1 MSLTLARRIGCRHGI
16 GYRNAGVPGLLDGEP
31 ARSALAGALERVT
44 ALVPYLTASI
54 DPAGPAPVPGP
65 TPAPGAPDRAVPAD
79 GVWMSSRALI
89 DDPPWL
95 ARIIRSTGAGIG
107 TDDPVVAASVFV
119 QGYSYRVMTLTIACL
134 TAAGVVPDASAS
146 RMAVGLER
154 HWPSRLAFVTPV
166 VMVLDGTAAT
176 EPPTDSDT
184 IGVALR
190 FVVDT
195 AIDAHLRPLVDAVRT
210 GIGVPLGER
219 LLWGNVAASAATAFR
234 TMEGCLGDVVVALG
248 ERFFALAG
256 ALGGLGS
263 FYTVEHAGRRGWFW
277 ERANCCLFDRLPG
290 AVRCADCSRT
300 PTGERRQAYRA
311 SLDPS

>member
-1 MSLTLARRIGCRHGI
+1 MSPGP
-16 GYRNAGVPGLLDGEP
+16 GYRNDGVPSLVHGEP

-65 TPAPGAPDRAVPAD
+65 TPMPGAPDRMVPAD

-95 ARIIRSTGAGIG
+95 GRIIRSTGAGIG

-119 QGYSYRVMTLTIACL
+119 QGYSYRVMALTVACL
-134 TAAGVVPDASAS
+134 TAAGVVPDASAP
-146 RMAVGLER
+146 RLAIGLDR
-154 HWPSRLAFVTPV
+154 HWPSRVAFVAPV
-166 VMVLDGTAAT
+166 VMVLDGTAASV
-176 EPPTDSDT
+176 PPTDADT
-184 IGVALR
+184 IDDALR

-195 AIDAHLRPLVDAVRT
+195 AIDAHLRPLIDAVRT

-234 TMEGCLGDVVVALG
+234 TMEGCLGGAVEPQG

-256 ALGGLGS
+256 ALRGLGS
-263 FYTVEHAGRRGWFW
+263 FHTVEHGGRRGWFW

-300 PTGERRQAYRA
+300 PAAERRQAYRDT
-311 SLDPS
+311 LEET